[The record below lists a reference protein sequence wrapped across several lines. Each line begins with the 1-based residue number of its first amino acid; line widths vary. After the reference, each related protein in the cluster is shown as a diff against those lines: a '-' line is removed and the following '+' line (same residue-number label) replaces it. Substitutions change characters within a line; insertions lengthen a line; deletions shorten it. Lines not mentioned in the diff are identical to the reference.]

1 MMQGLLQGGRPT
13 RWMAGFGGRAFGD
26 RVWRERPLQG
36 TALVV
41 ITLHHSGRA
50 RWRLCKKASTIP
62 GCHLLATNLLA
73 ETGWKWP
80 HWLVT
85 GSFVMPAAS
94 PTPDSPVLELHDVRK
109 TYSEGTSERAVL
121 QGLSLTID
129 RGEAVVLMGRSGA
142 GKSTLLNLVS
152 GIDLPTSGTI
162 VVHGTDLTA
171 LSETERTL
179 FRRTNI
185 GFVFQSFNLIS
196 TLTAFENVLLPL
208 ELAGASS
215 ADARQQAE
223 GVLAHVGLG
232 DRGDSFPDRLSG
244 GEQQRVAIARALAHD
259 PLFVL
264 ADEPTGNLDY
274 ETGQQ
279 VLALL
284 DDLVRETGTTLLV
297 ATHDREALDRADRV
311 LHLRGGI
318 LHAGI
323 PDFLAET
330 DRPTSE

>member
-1 MMQGLLQGGRPT
+1 
-13 RWMAGFGGRAFGD
+13 
-26 RVWRERPLQG
+26 
-36 TALVV
+36 
-41 ITLHHSGRA
+41 
-50 RWRLCKKASTIP
+50 
-62 GCHLLATNLLA
+62 
-73 ETGWKWP
+73 
-80 HWLVT
+80 
-85 GSFVMPAAS
+85 MP
-94 PTPDSPVLELHDVRK
+94 PDSPVLELRDVTK
-109 TYSEGTSERAVL
+109 TYSEGTTDRAVL

-129 RGEAVVLMGRSGA
+129 RGGSVVLMGRSGA

-152 GIDLPTSGTI
+152 GIDLPTAGEI
-162 VVHGTDLTA
+162 VVDGTDLTG

-196 TLTAFENVLLPL
+196 TLTVIENVLLPL
-208 ELAGASS
+208 ELAGHSTDAS
-215 ADARQQAE
+215 REQAQS
-223 GVLAHVGLG
+223 VLDQVGLG

-311 LHLRGGI
+311 LTLHEGTLHDEIPSFLSSSEI
-318 LHAGI
+318 L
-323 PDFLAET
+323 
-330 DRPTSE
+330 S

>member
-1 MMQGLLQGGRPT
+1 MSDSTSSALLQLR
-13 RWMAGFGGRAFGD
+13 
-26 RVWRERPLQG
+26 
-36 TALVV
+36 
-41 ITLHHSGRA
+41 
-50 RWRLCKKASTIP
+50 
-62 GCHLLATNLLA
+62 N
-73 ETGWKWP
+73 
-80 HWLVT
+80 VT
-85 GSFVMPAAS
+85 KVY
-94 PTPDSPVLELHDVRK
+94 R
-109 TYSEGTSERAVL
+109 EGTTDRAVL
-121 QGLSLTID
+121 QDLSLTVD
-129 RGEAVVLMGRSGA
+129 RGASVVLMGRSGA

-152 GIDLPTSGTI
+152 GIDLPTAGEI
-162 VVHGTDLTA
+162 VVDETDLTA

-196 TLTAFENVLLPL
+196 TLTVIENVLLPL
-208 ELAGASS
+208 ELAGHSTAAS
-215 ADARQQAE
+215 REQAQA
-223 GVLAHVGLG
+223 VLDQVGLG
-232 DRGDSFPDRLSG
+232 DRGGSFPDRLSG

-311 LHLRGGI
+311 LT
-318 LHAGI
+318 LHEGTLHDEI
-323 PDFLAET
+323 PSFLSS
-330 DRPTSE
+330 SEIPS

>member
-1 MMQGLLQGGRPT
+1 
-13 RWMAGFGGRAFGD
+13 
-26 RVWRERPLQG
+26 
-36 TALVV
+36 
-41 ITLHHSGRA
+41 
-50 RWRLCKKASTIP
+50 
-62 GCHLLATNLLA
+62 
-73 ETGWKWP
+73 
-80 HWLVT
+80 
-85 GSFVMPAAS
+85 MPAAA
-94 PTPDSPVLELHDVRK
+94 PTSDSPVLKLRDVTK
-109 TYSEGTSERAVL
+109 TYSEGTTDRAVL

-129 RGEAVVLMGRSGA
+129 RGGSVVLMGRSGA

-152 GIDLPTSGTI
+152 GIDLPTAGEI
-162 VVHGTDLTA
+162 VVDGTDLTG

-196 TLTAFENVLLPL
+196 TLTVIENVLLPL

-215 ADARQQAE
+215 TGAHEQAVE
-223 GVLAHVGLG
+223 VLDHVGLG
-232 DRGDSFPDRLSG
+232 DRTDSFPDRLSG
-244 GEQQRVAIARALAHD
+244 GEQQRVAVARALAHD

-318 LHAGI
+318 MHEGI

-330 DRPTSE
+330 ARPASE

>member
-1 MMQGLLQGGRPT
+1 M
-13 RWMAGFGGRAFGD
+13 
-26 RVWRERPLQG
+26 
-36 TALVV
+36 
-41 ITLHHSGRA
+41 S
-50 RWRLCKKASTIP
+50 
-62 GCHLLATNLLA
+62 
-73 ETGWKWP
+73 
-80 HWLVT
+80 
-85 GSFVMPAAS
+85 AAS
-94 PTPDSPVLELHDVRK
+94 PSSDSPVLALQGITK
-109 TYSEGTSERAVL
+109 TYSEGPSEREVL

-129 RGEAVVLMGRSGA
+129 RGESVVLMGRSGA

-152 GIDLPTSGTI
+152 GIDLPTSGQI
-162 VVHGTDLTA
+162 VVDGTDLTD

-196 TLTAFENVLLPL
+196 TLTVIENVLLPL
-208 ELAGASS
+208 ELAGASLEG
-215 ADARQQAE
+215 ARQQAQE
-223 GVLAHVGLG
+223 VLAHVGLG
-232 DRGDSFPDRLSG
+232 DRFDSFPDRLSG
-244 GEQQRVAIARALAHD
+244 GEQQRVAVARALAHD

-311 LHLRGGI
+311 LHLRGGA
-318 LHAGI
+318 LHEEL
-323 PDFLAET
+323 PNFLADAAGPSPE
-330 DRPTSE
+330 